1 MAEVLSRRPSA
12 LYYLYAL
19 VDRAPRRW
27 RPPATGV
34 GGGSIEA
41 RHIHD
46 LILIVSRVVNPVFRT
61 VRTQAAHD
69 DVLASL
75 MDAEAVAPMPF
86 GTAVV
91 DLQGW
96 VDARLPRLPFADRG
110 FDAVI
115 SNSLLHH
122 LPEPATFWSEVRRL
136 LSPGG
141 VVHVMD
147 LFRPGSVDEARAI
160 VEAAAGDEDPILK
173 DDFFNSLLA
182 AFTPDE
188 VRGQLTAAG
197 LGHLECVVVSERHV
211 LVTGRR

>member
-1 MAEVLSRRPSA
+1 
-12 LYYLYAL
+12 
-19 VDRAPRRW
+19 
-27 RPPATGV
+27 
-34 GGGSIEA
+34 
-41 RHIHD
+41 
-46 LILIVSRVVNPVFRT
+46 
-61 VRTQAAHD
+61 
-69 DVLASL
+69 
-75 MDAEAVAPMPF
+75 
-86 GTAVV
+86 
-91 DLQGW
+91 
-96 VDARLPRLPFADRG
+96 
-110 FDAVI
+110 
-115 SNSLLHH
+115 
-122 LPEPATFWSEVRRL
+122 VRRL

-160 VEAAAGDEDPILK
+160 VEAAAGDEDPVLK

>member
-1 MAEVLSRRPSA
+1 MADPRQA
-12 LYYLYAL
+12 LAYARADFADVNQRF
-19 VDRAPRRW
+19 VD
-27 RPPATGV
+27 G
-34 GGGSIEA
+34 
-41 RHIHD
+41 
-46 LILIVSRVVNPVFRT
+46 LVSRHPALARARVIDLGCGPADIPLRLAAALPDARVVAIDASP
-61 VRTQAAHD
+61 AM
-69 DVLASL
+69 LAL
-75 MDAEAVAPMPF
+75 GREAVRGRPLRV
-86 GTAVV
+86 GLV
-91 DLQGW
+91 G
-96 VDARLPRLPFADRG
+96 ARLPRLPFADRG

-122 LPEPATFWSEVRRL
+122 LPEPATFWSEVHRL